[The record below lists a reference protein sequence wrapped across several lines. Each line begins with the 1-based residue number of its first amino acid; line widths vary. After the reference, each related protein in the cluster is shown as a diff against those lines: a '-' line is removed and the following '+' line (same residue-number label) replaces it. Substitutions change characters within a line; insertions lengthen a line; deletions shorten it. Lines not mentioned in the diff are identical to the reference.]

1 MERDV
6 AIGDGV
12 SLHYAEAGS
21 GDAVICLHGTGP
33 GSSGLSS
40 YAANIGAIGERFHTY
55 VPDLPRF
62 GGSTKVKI
70 TAPRLDYMSGAIRRF
85 MDALGIERAHLVGNS
100 MGAQTALKL
109 AIDSPDRVGRL
120 VLMAPA
126 VMGYSLSLADADRGD
141 AADLDV
147 LLRRRAVPRAD
158 AAAAAAHGPRPAAGS
173 PTRSSTSGSRRAS
186 TRRPSRRTRSARGHG
201 RAWRVRSEKCAA
213 PTLLI
218 WGLED
223 RATPFDHAL
232 YLMKT
237 LPGRPAARAPAL
249 RPLGERRAGRGVQ
262 RAGRR
267 LPEPG
272 LTPASKPSRRKQ
284 PWRPCWRSRAR
295 TQA

>member
-1 MERDV
+1 METTRSATAAVVERDV

-40 YAANIGAIGERFHTY
+40 YAANIGALGERFHTY

-70 TAPRLDYMSGAIRRF
+70 SAPRLDYMSGAVRRF
-85 MDALGIERAHLVGNS
+85 MDALGIDRAHLVGNS

-126 VMGYSLSLADADRGD
+126 VMGYSLSSPMPTEAVRLISTYYSGD
-141 AADLDV
+141 GPSRERMRQL
-147 LLRRRAVPRAD
+147 LLRMVHD
-158 AAAAAAHGPRPAAGS
+158 
-173 PTRSSTSGSRRAS
+173 
-186 TRRPSRRTRSARGHG
+186 PSRLTDEVVDARFQASIDPETLEANSIGPWARQSLEG
-201 RAWRVRSEKCAA
+201 EVGECAA

-237 LPGRPAARAPAL
+237 LPDARLHVLQHCGHWANVERAEEFNAQV
-249 RPLGERRAGRGVQ
+249 LGF
-262 RAGRR
+262 
-267 LPEPG
+267 L
-272 LTPASKPSRRKQ
+272 S
-284 PWRPCWRSRAR
+284 
-295 TQA
+295 QA